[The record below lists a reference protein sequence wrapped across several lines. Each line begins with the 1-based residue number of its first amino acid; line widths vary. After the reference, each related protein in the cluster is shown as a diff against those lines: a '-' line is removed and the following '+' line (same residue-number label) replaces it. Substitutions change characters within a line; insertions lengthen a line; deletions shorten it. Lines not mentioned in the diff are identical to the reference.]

1 MPDKEDAEIEH
12 MIQKEATIS
21 LNIRA
26 GDMVKHNEDVGGTIF
41 KYDLPVVN
49 SGIVFKAKKGLQLVD
64 EAE

>member
-1 MPDKEDAEIEH
+1 